1 MIRVVTDSACDLP
14 EEIIAAHDIEIVPL
28 TIRFGEETFLDRIEL
43 STPSFWHRVRSAESL
58 PETSAPSAGQFLETF
73 ERLASHNADG
83 IVVIS
88 LSSRLSAT
96 HQAAR
101 VASEQVR
108 SIPVKVIDSQN
119 ATTALGFQVLEAA
132 RAAASGADLDQ
143 VADAARDA
151 VPKTKAFAVLD
162 TLEFLRRGGRIG
174 AAVAF
179 FGTALQIKPMIELAE
194 GIVVPA
200 GRVRTRSKA
209 LAAVAAR
216 IVDIGP
222 RLEEV
227 AIIHADAKE
236 EAQRLAARLETSCRI
251 SIAEIGP
258 VIGAHT
264 GPGTIG
270 AAYRVR

>member
-1 MIRVVTDSACDLP
+1 MIRVVTDSACDLS
-14 EEIIAAHDIEIVPL
+14 EEIVAAHDIEIVPL
-28 TIRFGEETFLDRIEL
+28 TIRLGEDTFLDRIEL
-43 STPSFWHRVRSAESL
+43 STPSFWRRMRSTESL
-58 PETSAPSAGQFLETF
+58 PETSAPSAGQFLEAY
-73 ERLASHNADG
+73 ERLASQDADG
-83 IVVIS
+83 IVVVS

-101 VASEQVR
+101 VASEQMV
-108 SIPVKVIDSQN
+108 SIPVRVIDSMN

-132 RAAASGADLDQ
+132 RAAAGGADLEQ
-143 VADAARDA
+143 VAGAALDA
-151 VPKTKAFAVLD
+151 VPKTNAFAVLD

-174 AAVAF
+174 AAAAF
-179 FGTALQIKPMIELAE
+179 FGTALRIKPMIELA
-194 GIVVPA
+194 GGAVIPA

-209 LAAVAAR
+209 LAAVASRLAN
-216 IVDIGP
+216 IGP
-222 RLEEV
+222 SLEEV
-227 AIIHADAKE
+227 AIIHADAHE
-236 EAQRLAARLETSCRI
+236 EAERLATRLESSCPI

>member
-1 MIRVVTDSACDLP
+1 MTDSACDLP